1 MVLNLA
7 LKIWAEQLIAILLS
21 SSRDL
26 EIDFFG
32 FDGIILC
39 RALTDSFVKCPSAPI
54 SVVAKSAV

>member
-26 EIDFFG
+26 EIDSFG
-32 FDGIILC
+32 LDGITLC

-54 SVVAKSAV
+54 